1 VGGFRGGERAAEAPQ
16 GTLGAGPLRTGDAT
30 LRQVLFDAHLRGR
43 ELTRRDVED
52 LRFFGVTGALC
63 PSADSVTP
71 TSAAALRRTWED
83 LAGVTIP
90 RLRRAGL
97 AAWAALGIPPRSIP
111 WRGLEALLA
120 ELPDL
125 FSQPQ
130 VVAIGP
136 VGLEFGTER
145 EEMAF
150 LRQLELARELR
161 LPVLVHTPARDKAR
175 LTRRVLGL
183 LRLAEVDPGG
193 VLVDHADARTVR
205 TIRSMGYAAVLSLS
219 AGRPAGRGGAIEEA
233 ARLVQTLGPEGIV
246 LASDAGEGPGDL
258 LALPRAADRMA
269 KLGLSD
275 AVIRRVC
282 GRNALSALGLDPS
295 ALRSA
300 APAPRARS
308 GRRPSP

>member
-1 VGGFRGGERAAEAPQ
+1 M
-16 GTLGAGPLRTGDAT
+16 
-30 LRQVLFDAHLRGR
+30 LFDAHLRGR
-43 ELTRRDVED
+43 ELNRRDVDD
-52 LRFFGVTGALC
+52 LRFFGVEGALC
-63 PSADSVTP
+63 PTTDAVNPPTP
-71 TSAAALRRTWED
+71 TAIRRSWEE
-83 LAGVTIP
+83 LAGATVP

-97 AAWAALGIPPRSIP
+97 AAWAALGIPPRAIP

-125 FSQPQ
+125 LSRPH

-136 VGLEFGTER
+136 VGLELGTER

-183 LRLAEVDPGG
+183 LRQAEVDPPC

-219 AGRPAGRGGAIEEA
+219 AGRPGGRGAVEEA
-233 ARLVQTLGPEGIV
+233 ARLVRALGPEGIV

-269 KLGLSD
+269 KLGLSE

-282 GRNALSALGLDPS
+282 GRNALEALRLDPS
-295 ALRSA
+295 ALSSA
-300 APAPRARS
+300 RRGPRGRS
-308 GRRPSP
+308 GPPTSP